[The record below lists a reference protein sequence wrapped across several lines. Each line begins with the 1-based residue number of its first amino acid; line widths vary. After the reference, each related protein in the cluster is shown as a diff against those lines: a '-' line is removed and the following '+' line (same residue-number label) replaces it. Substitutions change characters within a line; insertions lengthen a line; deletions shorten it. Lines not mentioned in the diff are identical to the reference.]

1 MAISSFGIGNPFA
14 TLGSGPYQLGSAPY
28 QGIGAHNPAAALPQV
43 VQLLQIV
50 PQQLQQ
56 IQQLEW
62 AQQQQL
68 QQIQQLFQV
77 VASQFQHL
85 TQQLGAQGSFGAI
98 SPQILN
104 SPFQSALSPSAF
116 STQPLPVM

>member
-1 MAISSFGIGNPFA
+1 MAVSSFGIGNPFA
-14 TLGSGPYQLGSAPY
+14 TPGSGPYQVT
-28 QGIGAHNPAAALPQV
+28 LPQV

-56 IQQLEW
+56 LQQLEW

-77 VASQFQHL
+77 VVSQVQHL

-98 SPQILN
+98 APQILT
-104 SPFQSALSPSAF
+104 SPFQTALSPSAF

>member
-1 MAISSFGIGNPFA
+1 MAGSLFGNIGGPFA
-14 TLGSGPYQLGSAPY
+14 NQGIGPYQVAGSY
-28 QGIGAHNPAAALPQV
+28 NPVASFPQV

-56 IQQLEW
+56 LQQLEW

-77 VASQFQHL
+77 VASQVQHL

-98 SPQILN
+98 APQILT
-104 SPFQSALSPSAF
+104 SPFQTALSSSAF
-116 STQPLPVM
+116 SAQPLPVM